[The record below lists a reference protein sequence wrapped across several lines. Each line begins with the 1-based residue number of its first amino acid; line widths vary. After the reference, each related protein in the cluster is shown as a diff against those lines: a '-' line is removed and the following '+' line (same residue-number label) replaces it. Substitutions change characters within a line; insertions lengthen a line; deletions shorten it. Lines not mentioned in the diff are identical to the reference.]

1 MRDASVFAVILARSL
16 VFTLAFTIIAPLM
29 AQDLDAPRPI
39 DALDTVWIE
48 EMTWMEVRDALAD
61 GKTTV
66 IVAAA
71 SLEQNGPYIPTAK
84 HAYVLRAT
92 AEAIARKLGNAL
104 IAPLVR
110 FEPGNPESPRYPGSI
125 PVRMET
131 YKAILVDVA
140 SSLKQH
146 GFRNIVLIGDSGGNQ
161 RGLQEV
167 AEELTAAWRGGGT
180 AIYFVREYYDSWQA
194 SDAAVEQIAGKA
206 EVSEGIHD
214 DYSVTS
220 IIMTVDP
227 QAVRYDQRVAANRAS
242 INGISIIPKEQTIA
256 NGRKLVD
263 IRANATVQAILR
275 MVGEAG
281 GGRQQ

>member
-16 VFTLAFTIIAPLM
+16 VFTLAFTIIAPIL

-92 AEAIARKLGNAL
+92 TEAIARKLGNAL

-206 EVSEGIHD
+206 EVPEGIHD